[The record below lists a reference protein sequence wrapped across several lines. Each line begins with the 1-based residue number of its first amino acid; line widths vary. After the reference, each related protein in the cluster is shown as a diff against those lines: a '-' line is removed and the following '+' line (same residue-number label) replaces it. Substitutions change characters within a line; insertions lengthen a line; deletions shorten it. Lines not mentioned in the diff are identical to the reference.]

1 MPISS
6 STSIWGS
13 SVSQEPA
20 SLVTS
25 RGGALLDGVD
35 EVDGFDLAE
44 VAGWL
49 VFSVDPLDSHAL
61 TAIAAAMAP
70 AEQARALAVC
80 TVLP

>member
-6 STSIWGS
+6 STSTCGS
-13 SVSQEPA
+13 SVSQEPG
-20 SLVTS
+20 SLETS
-25 RGGALLDGVD
+25 RGGALVDGVD
-35 EVDGFDLAE
+35 EVDGFVLGD

-49 VFSVDPLDSHAL
+49 VFSVDPLDPHAL
-61 TAIAAAMAP
+61 TTIAVASAP